1 MEASSEQIILGLREI
16 FPECEQMDLSP
27 ETVLGDL
34 PDWDSMAAVN
44 LQTWLFQAFDIEVPL
59 ELLADETRLSEIT
72 AFLENPV
79 SSEAV

>member
-1 MEASSEQIILGLREI
+1 MEISNEQIIAGLHEI
-16 FPECEQMDLSP
+16 FPESEQMDLTPDS
-27 ETVLGDL
+27 VLGDL

-44 LQTWLFQAFDIEVPL
+44 LQTWLFQAFNIEVPL
-59 ELLADETRLSEIT
+59 ELLADETGLAEIT